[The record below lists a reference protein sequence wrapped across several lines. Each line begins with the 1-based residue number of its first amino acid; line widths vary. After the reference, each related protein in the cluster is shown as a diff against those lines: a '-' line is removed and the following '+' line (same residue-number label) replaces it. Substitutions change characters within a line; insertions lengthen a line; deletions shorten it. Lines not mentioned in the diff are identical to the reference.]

1 MPFERPVAGLFGGVS
16 VNSGILP
23 SWVERRLET
32 APHYSDRRGLA
43 QLHSELLGPLSP
55 RSLEEWPLTWQLVN
69 GRAVT
74 NTRDAIA
81 LAYVRFQA
89 APKYR
94 SGRAKSATASAD
106 VDLK

>member
-1 MPFERPVAGLFGGVS
+1 MDS
-16 VNSGILP
+16 TLP
-23 SWVERRLET
+23 ARLERRLET

-43 QLHSELLGPLSP
+43 QLHNELFGPISP
-55 RSLEEWPLTWQLVN
+55 RTFEEWPLTWQLVN

-81 LAYVRFQA
+81 LANARFQA

-94 SGRAKSATASAD
+94 GGRAKCATAGAH

>member
-1 MPFERPVAGLFGGVS
+1 MNPAVFPAW
-16 VNSGILP
+16 I
-23 SWVERRLET
+23 ERRLEM

-43 QLHSELLGPLSP
+43 QIHSELLGPLSP

-81 LAYVRFQA
+81 LAYARFQA

-94 SGRAKSATASAD
+94 GGRTKKTA
-106 VDLK
+106 